1 MMNRIQSIF
10 RHNLPAKILALLGAV
25 VLWFFVM
32 NDQNPS
38 VNSTFTV
45 PVYTINGPDGY
56 TVKLNPRDVTVKVK
70 APRASFTATK
80 PDDFKA
86 YVDLEDAVEGTNKL
100 KVRTVVPQ
108 GFEVVDISD
117 EIIEVTME
125 ALVEKQLAVNVQVT
139 GNTGAHSA
147 LDKIIPEKDSVKVTG
162 PRTNVERVNR
172 VVGYI
177 NLANNT
183 SDFTMKVTLTPID
196 VDGNIVDSVSL
207 STQEIDVTAK
217 ILSGVDKK
225 VVSIKPAYSGVPA
238 QNFEVS
244 VVSAQPDKVEIT
256 GKTEVLE
263 KLSEI
268 FTDTVVVDGA
278 NADIIKDV
286 NLVLPDG
293 IISPSQ
299 KVKVKIQIKKRNSD

>member
-1 MMNRIQSIF
+1 MNRVQSIF

-25 VLWFFVM
+25 ILWFFVM

-56 TVKLNPRDVTVKVK
+56 TVKLKPRDVTVKVK
-70 APRASFTATK
+70 APRASFTAAK
-80 PDDFKA
+80 PEDFKA
-86 YVDLEDAVEGTNKL
+86 YVDLEEAVEGTNNL
-100 KVRTVVPQ
+100 RVRTVVPQ

-117 EIIEVTME
+117 ETIEVTME
-125 ALVEKQLAVNVQVT
+125 ALIEKQLSVNVQIT

-147 LDKIIPEKDSVKVTG
+147 LEKIVPEKENIKVTG
-162 PRTNVERVNR
+162 PRSNVARVSH
-172 VVGYI
+172 VVGYL

-183 SDFTMKVTLTPID
+183 ADFTMKVKLNPVD
-196 VDGNIVDSVSL
+196 MDGNIVDGVTL
-207 STQEIDVTAK
+207 SFKEMDVTAK

-225 VVSIKPAYSGVPA
+225 IVSIKPVYSGVPE
-238 QNFEVS
+238 QNYMVAMT
-244 VVSAQPDKVEIT
+244 SAQPDRVEIT

-268 FTDTVVVDGA
+268 LTDTIVVDGA
-278 NADIIKDV
+278 NADIVKDV

>member
-125 ALVEKQLAVNVQVT
+125 ALVEKQLAVNIQVT

-172 VVGYI
+172 VVGYL

-183 SDFTMKVTLTPID
+183 SDFTIKVKLTPVD

>member
-1 MMNRIQSIF
+1 MNRIQSIF

-25 VLWFFVM
+25 ILWFFVM

-56 TVKLNPRDVTVKVK
+56 TVKLKPRDVTVKVK
-70 APRASFTATK
+70 APRASFTAAK
-80 PDDFKA
+80 PEDFKA
-86 YVDLEDAVEGTNKL
+86 YVDLEEAVEGTNNL
-100 KVRTVVPQ
+100 RVRTVVPQ

-117 EIIEVTME
+117 ETIEVTME
-125 ALVEKQLAVNVQVT
+125 ALIEKQLSVNVQIT

-147 LDKIIPEKDSVKVTG
+147 LEKIVPEKESIKVTG
-162 PRTNVERVNR
+162 PRSNVARVSH
-172 VVGYI
+172 VVGYL

-183 SDFTMKVTLTPID
+183 ADFTMKVKLNPVD
-196 VDGNIVDSVSL
+196 MDGNIVDGVTL
-207 STQEIDVTAK
+207 SFKEMDVTAK

-225 VVSIKPAYSGVPA
+225 IVSIKPVYSGVPE
-238 QNFEVS
+238 QNYMVA
-244 VVSAQPDKVEIT
+244 VTSAQPDRVEIT

-268 FTDTVVVDGA
+268 LTDTIAVDGA
-278 NADIIKDV
+278 NADIVKDV

>member
-1 MMNRIQSIF
+1 MNRIQSIF

-25 VLWFFVM
+25 ILWFFVM
-32 NDQNPS
+32 NDENPS

-45 PVYTINGPDGY
+45 PIYTINGPDGY

-86 YVDLEDAVEGTNKL
+86 YVDLGEAVEGTNKL

-108 GFEVVDISD
+108 GFEVVDVSD
-117 EIIEVTME
+117 EFIEVTME
-125 ALVEKQLAVNVQVT
+125 ALIEKQLPVNVQVT

-162 PRTNVERVNR
+162 PRSNVARVSH
-172 VVGYI
+172 VVGYL

-183 SDFTMKVTLTPID
+183 ADFTMKVKLNPVD
-196 VDGNIVDSVSL
+196 MDGNIVDGVTL
-207 STQEIDVTAK
+207 SFKEMDVTAK

-225 VVSIKPAYSGVPA
+225 IVSIKPVYSGVPE
-238 QNFEVS
+238 QNYMVAMT
-244 VVSAQPDKVEIT
+244 SAQPDRVEIT

-268 FTDTVVVDGA
+268 LTDTIVVDGA
-278 NADIIKDV
+278 NADIVKDV

>member
-125 ALVEKQLAVNVQVT
+125 ALVEKQLAVNIQVT

-172 VVGYI
+172 VVGYL

-183 SDFTMKVTLTPID
+183 SDFTMKVKLTPID

>member
-1 MMNRIQSIF
+1 MNRIQSIF

-25 VLWFFVM
+25 ILWFFVM
-32 NDQNPS
+32 NDQNPP

-56 TVKLNPRDVTVKVK
+56 TVKLKPRDVTVKIK
-70 APRASFTATK
+70 APRASFTAAK
-80 PDDFKA
+80 PEDFKA
-86 YVDLEDAVEGTNKL
+86 YVDLEEAVEGTNKL
-100 KVRTVVPQ
+100 RVRTVVPQ

-117 EIIEVTME
+117 ETIEVTME
-125 ALVEKQLAVNVQVT
+125 ALIEKQLSVNVQIT

-147 LDKIIPEKDSVKVTG
+147 LEKIVPEKENIKVTG
-162 PRTNVERVNR
+162 PRSNVARVSH
-172 VVGYI
+172 VVGYL

-183 SDFTMKVTLTPID
+183 ADFTMKVKLNPVD
-196 VDGNIVDSVSL
+196 MDGNIVDGVTL
-207 STQEIDVTAK
+207 SFKEMDVTAK

-225 VVSIKPAYSGVPA
+225 IVSIKPVYSGVPE
-238 QNFEVS
+238 QNYMVAMT
-244 VVSAQPDKVEIT
+244 SAQPDRVEIT

-268 FTDTVVVDGA
+268 LTDTIVVDGA
-278 NADIIKDV
+278 NADIVKDV

>member
-1 MMNRIQSIF
+1 MNRIQSIF

-25 VLWFFVM
+25 ILWFFVM

-56 TVKLNPRDVTVKVK
+56 TVKLKPRDVTVKVK
-70 APRASFTATK
+70 APRASFTAAK
-80 PDDFKA
+80 PEDFKA
-86 YVDLEDAVEGTNKL
+86 YVDLEEAVEGTNKL
-100 KVRTVVPQ
+100 RVRTVVPQ

-117 EIIEVTME
+117 ETIEVTME
-125 ALVEKQLAVNVQVT
+125 ALIEKQLSVNVQIT

-147 LDKIIPEKDSVKVTG
+147 LEKIVPEKESIKVTG
-162 PRTNVERVNR
+162 PRSNVARVSH
-172 VVGYI
+172 VVGYL

-183 SDFTMKVTLTPID
+183 ADFTMKVKLNPVD
-196 VDGNIVDSVSL
+196 MDGNIVDGVTL
-207 STQEIDVTAK
+207 SFKEMDVTAK

-225 VVSIKPAYSGVPA
+225 IVSIKPVYSGVPE
-238 QNFEVS
+238 QNYMVA
-244 VVSAQPDKVEIT
+244 VTSAQPDRVEIT

-268 FTDTVVVDGA
+268 LTDTIAVDGA
-278 NADIIKDV
+278 NADIVKDV

>member
-1 MMNRIQSIF
+1 MNRIQSIF

-25 VLWFFVM
+25 ILWVFVM

-56 TVKLNPRDVTVKVK
+56 TVKLKPRDVTVKIK
-70 APRASFTATK
+70 APRASFTAAK
-80 PDDFKA
+80 PEDFKA

-100 KVRTVVPQ
+100 RVRTVVPQ

-117 EIIEVTME
+117 ETIEVTME
-125 ALVEKQLAVNVQVT
+125 ALIEKQLSVNVQVT

-147 LDKIIPEKDSVKVTG
+147 LEKIVPEKESIKVTG
-162 PRTNVERVNR
+162 PRSNVARVSH
-172 VVGYI
+172 VVGYL

-183 SDFTMKVTLTPID
+183 ADFTMKVKLNPVD
-196 VDGNIVDSVSL
+196 MDGNIVDGVTL
-207 STQEIDVTAK
+207 SFKEMDVTAK

-225 VVSIKPAYSGVPA
+225 VVSIKPAYSGVPE

-256 GKTEVLE
+256 GKIEVLE
-263 KLSEI
+263 KLNEI

-278 NADIIKDV
+278 NADVTKEV

-299 KVKVKIQIKKRNSD
+299 KVTVKIQIKKVK

>member
-1 MMNRIQSIF
+1 MNRIQSIF

-25 VLWFFVM
+25 ILWVFVM

-56 TVKLNPRDVTVKVK
+56 TVKLKPRDVTVKIK
-70 APRASFTATK
+70 APRASFTAAK
-80 PDDFKA
+80 PEDFKA

-100 KVRTVVPQ
+100 RVRTVVPQ

-117 EIIEVTME
+117 ETIEVTME
-125 ALVEKQLAVNVQVT
+125 ALIEKQLSVNVQVT

-147 LDKIIPEKDSVKVTG
+147 LEKIVPEKESIKVTG
-162 PRTNVERVNR
+162 PRSNVARVSH
-172 VVGYI
+172 VVGYL

-183 SDFTMKVTLTPID
+183 ADFTMKVKLNPVD
-196 VDGNIVDSVSL
+196 MDGNIVDGVTL
-207 STQEIDVTAK
+207 SFKEMDVTAK

-225 VVSIKPAYSGVPA
+225 IVSIKPAYSGVPE

-244 VVSAQPDKVEIT
+244 VVSAQPDRWR
-256 GKTEVLE
+256 
-263 KLSEI
+263 
-268 FTDTVVVDGA
+268 
-278 NADIIKDV
+278 
-286 NLVLPDG
+286 
-293 IISPSQ
+293 SQ
-299 KVKVKIQIKKRNSD
+299 AK

>member
-1 MMNRIQSIF
+1 MNRIQSIF

-25 VLWFFVM
+25 ILWFFVM

-56 TVKLNPRDVTVKVK
+56 TVKLKPRDVTVKIK
-70 APRASFTATK
+70 APRASFTAAK
-80 PDDFKA
+80 PEDFKA
-86 YVDLEDAVEGTNKL
+86 YVDLEEAVEGTNKL
-100 KVRTVVPQ
+100 RVRTVVPQ

-117 EIIEVTME
+117 ETIEVTME
-125 ALVEKQLAVNVQVT
+125 ALIEKQLSVNVQIT

-147 LDKIIPEKDSVKVTG
+147 LEKIVPEKESIKVTG
-162 PRTNVERVNR
+162 PRSNVARVSH
-172 VVGYI
+172 VVGYL

-183 SDFTMKVTLTPID
+183 ADFTMKVKLNPVD
-196 VDGNIVDSVSL
+196 MDGNIVDGVTL
-207 STQEIDVTAK
+207 SFKEMDVTAK

-225 VVSIKPAYSGVPA
+225 IVSIKPVYSGVPE
-238 QNFEVS
+238 QNYMVA
-244 VVSAQPDKVEIT
+244 VTSAQPDRVEIT

-268 FTDTVVVDGA
+268 LTDTIAVDGA
-278 NADIIKDV
+278 NADIVKDV

>member
-1 MMNRIQSIF
+1 MNRIQSIF

-25 VLWFFVM
+25 ILWFFVM

-56 TVKLNPRDVTVKVK
+56 TVKLKPRDVTVKVK
-70 APRASFTATK
+70 APRASFTAAK
-80 PDDFKA
+80 PEDFKA
-86 YVDLEDAVEGTNKL
+86 YVDLEEAVEGTNNL
-100 KVRTVVPQ
+100 RVRTVVPQ

-117 EIIEVTME
+117 ETIEVTME
-125 ALVEKQLAVNVQVT
+125 ALIEKQLSVNVQIT

-147 LDKIIPEKDSVKVTG
+147 LEKIVPEKENIKVTG
-162 PRTNVERVNR
+162 PRSNVARVSH
-172 VVGYI
+172 VVGYL

-183 SDFTMKVTLTPID
+183 ADFTMKVKLNPVD
-196 VDGNIVDSVSL
+196 MDGNIVDGVTL
-207 STQEIDVTAK
+207 SFKEMDVTAK

-225 VVSIKPAYSGVPA
+225 IVSIKPVYSGVPE
-238 QNFEVS
+238 QNYMVA
-244 VVSAQPDKVEIT
+244 VTSAQPDRVEIT

-268 FTDTVVVDGA
+268 LTDTIAVDGA
-278 NADIIKDV
+278 NADIVKDV

>member
-1 MMNRIQSIF
+1 MNRIQSIF

-25 VLWFFVM
+25 ILWFFVM

-56 TVKLNPRDVTVKVK
+56 TVKLKPRDVTVKVK
-70 APRASFTATK
+70 APRASFTAAK
-80 PDDFKA
+80 PEDFKA
-86 YVDLEDAVEGTNKL
+86 YVDLEEAVEGTNKL
-100 KVRTVVPQ
+100 RVRTVVPQ

-117 EIIEVTME
+117 ETIEVTME
-125 ALVEKQLAVNVQVT
+125 ALIEKQLSVNVQIT

-147 LDKIIPEKDSVKVTG
+147 LEKIVPEKESIKVTG
-162 PRTNVERVNR
+162 PRSNVARVSH
-172 VVGYI
+172 VVGYL

-183 SDFTMKVTLTPID
+183 ADFTMKVKLNPVD
-196 VDGNIVDSVSL
+196 MDGNIVDGVTL
-207 STQEIDVTAK
+207 SFKEMDVTAK

-225 VVSIKPAYSGVPA
+225 IVSIKPVYSGVPE
-238 QNFEVS
+238 QNYMVAMT
-244 VVSAQPDKVEIT
+244 SAQPDRVEIT

-268 FTDTVVVDGA
+268 LTDTIVVDGA
-278 NADIIKDV
+278 NADIVKDV

>member
-1 MMNRIQSIF
+1 MNRIQSIF

-25 VLWFFVM
+25 ILWFFVM

-56 TVKLNPRDVTVKVK
+56 TVKLKPRDVTVKIK
-70 APRASFTATK
+70 APRASFTAAK
-80 PDDFKA
+80 PEDFKA
-86 YVDLEDAVEGTNKL
+86 YVDLEEAVEGTNKL
-100 KVRTVVPQ
+100 RVRTVVPQ

-117 EIIEVTME
+117 ETIEVTME
-125 ALVEKQLAVNVQVT
+125 ALIEKQLSVNVQIT

-147 LDKIIPEKDSVKVTG
+147 LEKIVPEKESIKVTG
-162 PRTNVERVNR
+162 PRSNVARVSH
-172 VVGYI
+172 VVGYL

-183 SDFTMKVTLTPID
+183 ADFTMKVKLNPVD
-196 VDGNIVDSVSL
+196 MDGNIVDGVTL
-207 STQEIDVTAK
+207 SFKEMDVTAK

-225 VVSIKPAYSGVPA
+225 IVSIKPVYSGVPE
-238 QNFEVS
+238 QNYMVAMT
-244 VVSAQPDKVEIT
+244 SAQPDRVEIT

-268 FTDTVVVDGA
+268 LTDTIAVDGA
-278 NADIIKDV
+278 NADIVKDV

>member
-172 VVGYI
+172 VVGYL

-183 SDFTMKVTLTPID
+183 SDFTIKVKLTPVD

-207 STQEIDVTAK
+207 STQEMDVTAK

>member
-1 MMNRIQSIF
+1 MNRIQSIF

-25 VLWFFVM
+25 ILWFFVM

-56 TVKLNPRDVTVKVK
+56 TVKLKPRDVTVKVK
-70 APRASFTATK
+70 APRASFTAAK
-80 PDDFKA
+80 PEDFKA
-86 YVDLEDAVEGTNKL
+86 YVDLEEAVEGTNNL
-100 KVRTVVPQ
+100 RVRTVVPQ

-117 EIIEVTME
+117 ETIEVTME
-125 ALVEKQLAVNVQVT
+125 ALIEKQLSVNVQIT

-147 LDKIIPEKDSVKVTG
+147 LEKIVPEKESIKVTG
-162 PRTNVERVNR
+162 PRSNVARVSH
-172 VVGYI
+172 VVGYL

-183 SDFTMKVTLTPID
+183 ADFTMKVKLNPVD
-196 VDGNIVDSVSL
+196 MDGNIVDGVTL
-207 STQEIDVTAK
+207 SFKEMDVTAK

-225 VVSIKPAYSGVPA
+225 IVSIKPVYSGVPE
-238 QNFEVS
+238 QNYMVAMT
-244 VVSAQPDKVEIT
+244 SAQPDRVEIT

-268 FTDTVVVDGA
+268 LTDTIAVDGA
-278 NADIIKDV
+278 NADIVKDV

>member
-1 MMNRIQSIF
+1 MNRIQSIF

-25 VLWFFVM
+25 ILWFFVM

-56 TVKLNPRDVTVKVK
+56 TVKLKPRDVTVKVK
-70 APRASFTATK
+70 APRASFTAAK
-80 PDDFKA
+80 PEDFKA
-86 YVDLEDAVEGTNKL
+86 YVDLEEAVEGTNNL
-100 KVRTVVPQ
+100 RVRTVVPQ

-117 EIIEVTME
+117 ETIEVTME
-125 ALVEKQLAVNVQVT
+125 ALIEKQLSVNVQIT

-147 LDKIIPEKDSVKVTG
+147 LEKIVPEKESIKVTG
-162 PRTNVERVNR
+162 PRSNVARVSH
-172 VVGYI
+172 VVGYL

-183 SDFTMKVTLTPID
+183 ADFTMKVKLNPVD
-196 VDGNIVDSVSL
+196 MDGNIVDGVTL
-207 STQEIDVTAK
+207 SFKEMDVTAK

-225 VVSIKPAYSGVPA
+225 IVSIKPVYSGVPE
-238 QNFEVS
+238 QNYMVAMT
-244 VVSAQPDKVEIT
+244 SAQPDRVEIT

-268 FTDTVVVDGA
+268 LTDTIVVDGA
-278 NADIIKDV
+278 NADIVKDV

>member
-1 MMNRIQSIF
+1 MNRIQSIF

-25 VLWFFVM
+25 ILWFFVM

-56 TVKLNPRDVTVKVK
+56 TVKLKPRDVTVKIK
-70 APRASFTATK
+70 APRASFTAAK
-80 PDDFKA
+80 PEDFKA
-86 YVDLEDAVEGTNKL
+86 YVDLEEAVEGTNNL
-100 KVRTVVPQ
+100 RVRTVVPQ

-117 EIIEVTME
+117 ETIEVTME
-125 ALVEKQLAVNVQVT
+125 ALIEKQLSVNVQIT

-147 LDKIIPEKDSVKVTG
+147 LEKIVPEKESIKVTG
-162 PRTNVERVNR
+162 PRSNVARVSH
-172 VVGYI
+172 VVGYL

-183 SDFTMKVTLTPID
+183 ADFTMKVKLNPVD
-196 VDGNIVDSVSL
+196 MDGNIVDGVTL
-207 STQEIDVTAK
+207 SFKEMDVTAK

-225 VVSIKPAYSGVPA
+225 IVSIKPVYSGVPE
-238 QNFEVS
+238 QNYMVAMT
-244 VVSAQPDKVEIT
+244 SAQPDRVEIT

-268 FTDTVVVDGA
+268 LTDTIAVDGA
-278 NADIIKDV
+278 NADIVKDV

>member
-1 MMNRIQSIF
+1 MMNRIHSLF

-32 NDQNPS
+32 NDENPS

-45 PVYTINGPDGY
+45 PVYTINEPDGY
-56 TVKLNPRDVTVKVK
+56 TVKLSTREVTLKVK
-70 APRASFTATK
+70 APRASFTAIK
-80 PDDFKA
+80 ADDFKA
-86 YVDLEDAVEGTNKL
+86 YLDLTDIGEGTDKV

-117 EIIEVTME
+117 DTITVTVE
-125 ALVEKQLAVNVQVT
+125 ALIEKQLSVNIQVT

-147 LDKIIPEKDSVKVTG
+147 LERVVPEKEHIKISG
-162 PRTNVERVNR
+162 PRSNVDRVNR
-172 VVGYI
+172 VVGYL

-183 SDFTMKVTLTPID
+183 ADFGAKVKLTPVD
-196 VDGNIVDSVSL
+196 ADGNIVDGVTL
-207 STQEIDVTAK
+207 SSQDIEVTAK

-225 VVSIKPAYSGVPA
+225 VVSIKPVYSGVPE
-238 QNFEVS
+238 QSYEVAVTS
-244 VVSAQPDKVEIT
+244 VQPDKVEIT
-256 GKTEVLE
+256 GKIEVLE
-263 KLSEI
+263 KLNEI

-278 NADIIKDV
+278 NADVTKEV

-299 KVKVKIQIKKRNSD
+299 KVTVKIQIKKVK

>member
-1 MMNRIQSIF
+1 MNRIQSIF

-25 VLWFFVM
+25 ILWFFVM

-56 TVKLNPRDVTVKVK
+56 TVKLKPRDVTVKVK
-70 APRASFTATK
+70 APRASFTAAK
-80 PDDFKA
+80 PEDFKA
-86 YVDLEDAVEGTNKL
+86 YVDLEEAVEGTNKL
-100 KVRTVVPQ
+100 RVRTVVPQ

-117 EIIEVTME
+117 ETIEVTME
-125 ALVEKQLAVNVQVT
+125 ALIEKQLSVNVQIT

-147 LDKIIPEKDSVKVTG
+147 LEKIVPEKENIKVTG
-162 PRTNVERVNR
+162 PRSNVARVSH
-172 VVGYI
+172 VVGYL

-183 SDFTMKVTLTPID
+183 ADFTMKVKLNPVD
-196 VDGNIVDSVSL
+196 MDGNIVDGVTL
-207 STQEIDVTAK
+207 SFKEMDVTAK

-225 VVSIKPAYSGVPA
+225 IVSIKPVYSGVPE
-238 QNFEVS
+238 QNYMVA
-244 VVSAQPDKVEIT
+244 VTSAQPDRVEIT

-268 FTDTVVVDGA
+268 LTDTIAVDGA
-278 NADIIKDV
+278 NADIVKDV

>member
-1 MMNRIQSIF
+1 MNRIQSIF

-25 VLWFFVM
+25 ILWFFVM

-56 TVKLNPRDVTVKVK
+56 TVKLKPRDVTVKIK
-70 APRASFTATK
+70 APRASFTAAK
-80 PDDFKA
+80 PEDFKA
-86 YVDLEDAVEGTNKL
+86 YVDLEEAVKGTNNL
-100 KVRTVVPQ
+100 RVRTVVPQ

-117 EIIEVTME
+117 ETIEVTME
-125 ALVEKQLAVNVQVT
+125 ALIEKQLSVNVQIT

-147 LDKIIPEKDSVKVTG
+147 LEKIVPEKENIKVTG
-162 PRTNVERVNR
+162 PRSNVARVSH
-172 VVGYI
+172 VVGYL

-183 SDFTMKVTLTPID
+183 ADFTMKVKLNPVD
-196 VDGNIVDSVSL
+196 MDGNIVDGVTL
-207 STQEIDVTAK
+207 SFKEMDVTAK

-225 VVSIKPAYSGVPA
+225 IVSIKPVYSGVPE
-238 QNFEVS
+238 QNYMVAMT
-244 VVSAQPDKVEIT
+244 SAQPDRVEIT

-268 FTDTVVVDGA
+268 LTDTIVVDGA
-278 NADIIKDV
+278 NADIVKDV

>member
-1 MMNRIQSIF
+1 MNRIQSIF

-25 VLWFFVM
+25 ILWFFVM

-56 TVKLNPRDVTVKVK
+56 TVKLKPRDVTVKVK
-70 APRASFTATK
+70 APRASFTAAK
-80 PDDFKA
+80 PEDFKA
-86 YVDLEDAVEGTNKL
+86 YVDLEEAVEGTNNL
-100 KVRTVVPQ
+100 RVRTVVPQ

-117 EIIEVTME
+117 ETIEVTME
-125 ALVEKQLAVNVQVT
+125 ALIEKQLSVNVQIT

-147 LDKIIPEKDSVKVTG
+147 LEKIVPEKENIKVTG
-162 PRTNVERVNR
+162 PRSNVARVSH
-172 VVGYI
+172 VVGYL

-183 SDFTMKVTLTPID
+183 ADFTMKVKLNPVD
-196 VDGNIVDSVSL
+196 MDGNIVDGVTL
-207 STQEIDVTAK
+207 SFKEMDVTAK

-225 VVSIKPAYSGVPA
+225 IVSIKPVYSGVPE
-238 QNFEVS
+238 QNYMVAMT
-244 VVSAQPDKVEIT
+244 SAQPDRVEIT

-268 FTDTVVVDGA
+268 LTDTIAVDGA
-278 NADIIKDV
+278 NADIVKDV

>member
-1 MMNRIQSIF
+1 MNRIQSIF

-25 VLWFFVM
+25 ILWFFVM

-56 TVKLNPRDVTVKVK
+56 TVKLKPRDVTVKIK
-70 APRASFTATK
+70 APRASFTAAK
-80 PDDFKA
+80 PEDFKA
-86 YVDLEDAVEGTNKL
+86 YVDLEEAVKGTNNL
-100 KVRTVVPQ
+100 RVRTVVPQ

-117 EIIEVTME
+117 ETIEVTME
-125 ALVEKQLAVNVQVT
+125 ALIEKQLSVNVQIT

-147 LDKIIPEKDSVKVTG
+147 LEKIVPEKENIKVTG
-162 PRTNVERVNR
+162 PRSNVARVSH
-172 VVGYI
+172 VVGYL

-183 SDFTMKVTLTPID
+183 ADFTMKVKLNPVD
-196 VDGNIVDSVSL
+196 MDGNIVDGVTL
-207 STQEIDVTAK
+207 SFKEMDVTAK

-225 VVSIKPAYSGVPA
+225 IVSIKPVYSGVPE
-238 QNFEVS
+238 QNYMVAMT
-244 VVSAQPDKVEIT
+244 SAQPDRVEIT

-268 FTDTVVVDGA
+268 LTDTIAVDGA
-278 NADIIKDV
+278 NADIVKDV

>member
-172 VVGYI
+172 VVGYL

-183 SDFTMKVTLTPID
+183 SDFTMKVKLTPID

>member
-86 YVDLEDAVEGTNKL
+86 YVDLGEAVEGTNKL

-125 ALVEKQLAVNVQVT
+125 ALVEKQLAVNIQVT

-183 SDFTMKVTLTPID
+183 SDFTMKVKLTPID

>member
-25 VLWFFVM
+25 ILWFFVM
-32 NDQNPS
+32 NDENPS

-45 PVYTINGPDGY
+45 PIYTINGPDGY

-86 YVDLEDAVEGTNKL
+86 YVDLGEAVEGTNKL

-108 GFEVVDISD
+108 GFEVVDVSD
-117 EIIEVTME
+117 EFIEVTME

-147 LDKIIPEKDSVKVTG
+147 LEKIVPEKESIKVTG
-162 PRTNVERVNR
+162 PRSNVARVSH
-172 VVGYI
+172 VVGYL

-183 SDFTMKVTLTPID
+183 ADFTMKVKLNPVD
-196 VDGNIVDSVSL
+196 MDGNIVDGVTL
-207 STQEIDVTAK
+207 SFKEMDVTAK

-225 VVSIKPAYSGVPA
+225 VVSIKPAYSGVPE

-256 GKTEVLE
+256 GKIEVLE
-263 KLSEI
+263 KLNEI
-268 FTDTVVVDGA
+268 FTDTVVVDRA
-278 NADIIKDV
+278 NADVTKEV

-299 KVKVKIQIKKRNSD
+299 KVTVKIQIKKVK

>member
-1 MMNRIQSIF
+1 MNRIQSIF

-25 VLWFFVM
+25 ILWFFVM

-56 TVKLNPRDVTVKVK
+56 TVKLKPRDVTVKVK
-70 APRASFTATK
+70 APRASFTAAK
-80 PDDFKA
+80 PEDFKA
-86 YVDLEDAVEGTNKL
+86 YVDLEEAVEGTNKL
-100 KVRTVVPQ
+100 RVRTVVPQ

-117 EIIEVTME
+117 ETIEVTME
-125 ALVEKQLAVNVQVT
+125 ALIEKQLSVNVQIT

-147 LDKIIPEKDSVKVTG
+147 LEKIVPEKESIKVTG
-162 PRTNVERVNR
+162 PRSNVARVSH
-172 VVGYI
+172 VVGYL

-183 SDFTMKVTLTPID
+183 ADFTMKVKLNPVD
-196 VDGNIVDSVSL
+196 MDGNIVDGVTL
-207 STQEIDVTAK
+207 SFKEMDVTAK

-225 VVSIKPAYSGVPA
+225 IVSIKPVYSGVPE
-238 QNFEVS
+238 QNYMVAIT
-244 VVSAQPDKVEIT
+244 SAQPDRVEIT

-268 FTDTVVVDGA
+268 LTDTIAVDGA
-278 NADIIKDV
+278 NADIVKDV

>member
-1 MMNRIQSIF
+1 MNRIQSIF

-25 VLWFFVM
+25 ILWFFVM

-56 TVKLNPRDVTVKVK
+56 TVKLKPRDVTVKVK
-70 APRASFTATK
+70 APRASFTAAK
-80 PDDFKA
+80 PEDFKA
-86 YVDLEDAVEGTNKL
+86 YVDLEEAVEGTNKL
-100 KVRTVVPQ
+100 RVRTVVPQ

-117 EIIEVTME
+117 ETIEVTME
-125 ALVEKQLAVNVQVT
+125 ALIEKQLSVNVQIT

-147 LDKIIPEKDSVKVTG
+147 LEKIVPEKENIKVTG
-162 PRTNVERVNR
+162 PRSNVARVSH
-172 VVGYI
+172 VVGYL

-183 SDFTMKVTLTPID
+183 ADFTMKVKLNPVD
-196 VDGNIVDSVSL
+196 MDGNIVDGVTL
-207 STQEIDVTAK
+207 SFKEMDVTAK

-225 VVSIKPAYSGVPA
+225 IVSIKPVYSGVPE
-238 QNFEVS
+238 QNYMVAMT
-244 VVSAQPDKVEIT
+244 SAQPDRVEIT

-268 FTDTVVVDGA
+268 LTDTIVVDGA
-278 NADIIKDV
+278 NADIVKDV

>member
-125 ALVEKQLAVNVQVT
+125 ALVEKQLAVNIQVT

-183 SDFTMKVTLTPID
+183 SDFTMKVKLTPID

>member
-1 MMNRIQSIF
+1 
-10 RHNLPAKILALLGAV
+10 
-25 VLWFFVM
+25 
-32 NDQNPS
+32 
-38 VNSTFTV
+38 
-45 PVYTINGPDGY
+45 
-56 TVKLNPRDVTVKVK
+56 VKVK

-172 VVGYI
+172 VVGYL

-183 SDFTMKVTLTPID
+183 SDFTIKVKLTPVD

-299 KVKVKIQIKKRNSD
+299 KVKVKIQIKKKNSD

>member
-1 MMNRIQSIF
+1 MNRIQSIF

-25 VLWFFVM
+25 ILWFFVM

-56 TVKLNPRDVTVKVK
+56 TVKLKPRDVTVKVK
-70 APRASFTATK
+70 APRASFTAAK
-80 PDDFKA
+80 PEDFKA
-86 YVDLEDAVEGTNKL
+86 YVDLEEAVEGTNNL
-100 KVRTVVPQ
+100 RVRTVVPQ

-117 EIIEVTME
+117 ETIEVTME
-125 ALVEKQLAVNVQVT
+125 ALIEKQLSVNVQIT

-147 LDKIIPEKDSVKVTG
+147 LEKIVPEKENIKVTG
-162 PRTNVERVNR
+162 PRSNVARVSH
-172 VVGYI
+172 VVGYL

-183 SDFTMKVTLTPID
+183 ADFTMKVKLNPVD
-196 VDGNIVDSVSL
+196 MDGNIVDGVTL
-207 STQEIDVTAK
+207 SFKEMDVTAK

-225 VVSIKPAYSGVPA
+225 IVSIKPVYSGVPE
-238 QNFEVS
+238 QNYMVAIT
-244 VVSAQPDKVEIT
+244 SAQPDRVEIT

-268 FTDTVVVDGA
+268 LTDTIVVDGA
-278 NADIIKDV
+278 NADIVKDV

>member
-125 ALVEKQLAVNVQVT
+125 ALVEKQLAVNIQVT

-183 SDFTMKVTLTPID
+183 SDFTMKVKLTPID

-244 VVSAQPDKVEIT
+244 VVSVQPDKVEIT

>member
-1 MMNRIQSIF
+1 MNRIQSIF

-25 VLWFFVM
+25 ILWFFVM

-56 TVKLNPRDVTVKVK
+56 TVKLKPRDVTVKVK
-70 APRASFTATK
+70 APRASFTAAK
-80 PDDFKA
+80 PEDFKA
-86 YVDLEDAVEGTNKL
+86 YVDLEEAVEGTNKL
-100 KVRTVVPQ
+100 RVRTVVPQ

-117 EIIEVTME
+117 ETIEVTME
-125 ALVEKQLAVNVQVT
+125 ALIEKQLSVNVQIT

-147 LDKIIPEKDSVKVTG
+147 LEKIVPEKESIKVTG
-162 PRTNVERVNR
+162 PRSNVARVSH
-172 VVGYI
+172 VVGYL

-183 SDFTMKVTLTPID
+183 ADFTMKVKLNPVD
-196 VDGNIVDSVSL
+196 MDGNIVDGVTL
-207 STQEIDVTAK
+207 SFKEMDVTAK

-225 VVSIKPAYSGVPA
+225 IVSIKPVYSGVPE
-238 QNFEVS
+238 QNYMVAIT
-244 VVSAQPDKVEIT
+244 SAQPDRVEIT

-268 FTDTVVVDGA
+268 LTDTIVVDGA
-278 NADIIKDV
+278 NADIVKDV

>member
-25 VLWFFVM
+25 ILWFFVM

-56 TVKLNPRDVTVKVK
+56 TIKLNPRDVTVKVR

-86 YVDLEDAVEGTNKL
+86 YVDLEDAVEGTNRL

-125 ALVEKQLAVNVQVT
+125 ALIEKQVSVNIQVT

-147 LDKIIPEKDSVKVTG
+147 LDKILPEKDSVKVTG
-162 PRTNVERVNR
+162 PRNNVERVNQ
-172 VVGYI
+172 VVGYL

-183 SDFTMKVTLTPID
+183 SDFTAKVKLTPVD
-196 VDGNIVDSVSL
+196 VDGNIVDGVSL
-207 STQEIDVTAK
+207 STKEMDVTAK

-225 VVSIKPAYSGVPA
+225 VVSIKPVYSGLPEH
-238 QNFEVS
+238 NFEVS
-244 VVSAQPDKVEIT
+244 VVSAQPDKVEVT

-263 KLSEI
+263 KLNEI
-268 FTDTVVVDGA
+268 FTDDIIVDGA
-278 NADIIKDV
+278 NADITKDV

-293 IISPSQ
+293 IISPGQ
-299 KVKVKIQIKKRNSD
+299 KVKVTIQIKKRNSD